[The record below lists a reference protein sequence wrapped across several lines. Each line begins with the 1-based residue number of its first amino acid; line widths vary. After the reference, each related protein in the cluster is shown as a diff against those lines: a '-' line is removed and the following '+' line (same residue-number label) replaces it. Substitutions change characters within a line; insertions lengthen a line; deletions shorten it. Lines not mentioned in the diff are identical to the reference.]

1 MHKILLAIIFHGCLS
16 VSALAQ
22 ISNEEIARLRKQY
35 FSTANDSAKLL
46 FSAQIANGYRFS
58 NIDSSLFYTNI
69 ALGFAKK
76 LAIPFAEASLLSL
89 KGATVLESGKLPES
103 LQFQFEALNLS
114 KKIKDTNTLAYAL
127 NGIGN
132 TYMELADYK
141 KAKDYYFQSKN
152 LFEAVKDTA
161 MFYNEISNIG
171 NIYELMKMPDSALY
185 YQLVTF
191 RASKLRLPDRRFV
204 TWPEMMFR
212 LGNAYKLKG
221 EKHIAMQYYKRGIE
235 EAKIDNDTR
244 NLTMN
249 NLFLAKLY
257 DELNMFDSC
266 MKYAN
271 DAINAGKA
279 ISFRKGVYDAS
290 ILISKLFKEK
300 SKYDSAYKYLL
311 IANAE
316 KDSLMGSKRLQELQ
330 LIILDEQEFQR
341 ETEAKSIA
349 DRNKQKQLVLIVGL
363 LIFLVSASILYY
375 NNKQKQKANK
385 NLESALVDLK
395 STQSQLIQSE
405 KMASLGELTAGIAH
419 EIQNP
424 LNFVNNFSEVSN
436 ELIDEMNQELVKGDI
451 EEAKLIANDVKQ
463 NLEKITHH
471 GKRADAIVKGMLQHS
486 RSGSGQ
492 KEPTDINKLCD
503 EYFRLAYHGLRAKD
517 KSFNATMETEFD
529 ETIGMVNIMP
539 QDIGRVVLNLITNAF
554 YAVADKAEQGVERYA
569 PTVTVRTKKLND
581 QFEIQVSDNGNGIPQ
596 QILDKIFQPFFTTK
610 PTGEGTGLGLSLS
623 YDIVKAHGGELRVG
637 TKENEG
643 STFIIRLFIN

>member
-1 MHKILLAIIFHGCLS
+1 
-16 VSALAQ
+16 
-22 ISNEEIARLRKQY
+22 
-35 FSTANDSAKLL
+35 
-46 FSAQIANGYRFS
+46 
-58 NIDSSLFYTNI
+58 
-69 ALGFAKK
+69 
-76 LAIPFAEASLLSL
+76 
-89 KGATVLESGKLPES
+89 
-103 LQFQFEALNLS
+103 
-114 KKIKDTNTLAYAL
+114 
-127 NGIGN
+127 
-132 TYMELADYK
+132 
-141 KAKDYYFQSKN
+141 
-152 LFEAVKDTA
+152 
-161 MFYNEISNIG
+161 
-171 NIYELMKMPDSALY
+171 
-185 YQLVTF
+185 
-191 RASKLRLPDRRFV
+191 
-204 TWPEMMFR
+204 
-212 LGNAYKLKG
+212 
-221 EKHIAMQYYKRGIE
+221 MQYYKQGIK
-235 EAKIDNDTR
+235 EAKVDNDTR

-271 DAINAGKA
+271 DAINAGKV

-290 ILISKLFKEK
+290 ILMSKLFKEK

-330 LIILDEQEFQR
+330 RIILDEQEFQW

-436 ELIDEMNQELVKGDI
+436 ELLDEMNAELAKGDV

-463 NLEKITHH
+463 NLEKIAHH
-471 GKRADAIVKGMLQHS
+471 GKRADAIVKGMLQHR

-492 KEPTDINKLCD
+492 KEPTDSK
-503 EYFRLAYHGLRAKD
+503 
-517 KSFNATMETEFD
+517 
-529 ETIGMVNIMP
+529 
-539 QDIGRVVLNLITNAF
+539 
-554 YAVADKAEQGVERYA
+554 
-569 PTVTVRTKKLND
+569 
-581 QFEIQVSDNGNGIPQ
+581 
-596 QILDKIFQPFFTTK
+596 
-610 PTGEGTGLGLSLS
+610 
-623 YDIVKAHGGELRVG
+623 
-637 TKENEG
+637 
-643 STFIIRLFIN
+643 